1 MTLAATE
8 DWRTG
13 VVELPA
19 DHVYGATA
27 LTAEEWAALPQRKG
41 AEFNLIERAAHGTEI
56 TGVLFSQ
63 RVNACDAMRHYA
75 RLTPDAFD
83 PFGPLRMV
91 VKEAEK

>member
-13 VVELPA
+13 LVELPA

-27 LTAEEWAALPQRKG
+27 LTAEEWRALRQPEGAAYR
-41 AEFNLIERAAHGTEI
+41 LIERAAHGTEI
-56 TGVLFSQ
+56 AGTLFSR
-63 RVNACDAMRHYA
+63 RVNACEAMRYYA
-75 RLTPDAFD
+75 RLTPPAFR
-83 PFGPLRMV
+83 PFGPQRMV